1 MLDRLRA
8 SCQQELAS
16 PHSILIASKNSE
28 KKSSLLQHFWPRYTF
43 LISAAFFFNRMT
55 IKLFFNNT
63 VSSEN

>member
-28 KKSSLLQHFWPRYTF
+28 KKKFVTPTF
-43 LISAAFFFNRMT
+43 LTPLHIFDLGCIFFQSDDDQVIFQQYR
-55 IKLFFNNT
+55 
-63 VSSEN
+63 